1 MRVIGG
7 RARGTKLRSPS
18 SEETRPITDRA
29 KEALF
34 NILQFKIP
42 GCKFL
47 DLFAGTGGVGIEALS
62 RGALSATF
70 IEISD
75 IIINDLNWN
84 IQRTRFLNKADIRHG
99 DAFKFLA
106 EEKEASYDILF
117 VAPPQWHNICQRA
130 MDVLCANLHLV
141 NKDGIVITQHDPME
155 IVTVDSSKLLE
166 YDKRIYAGVQFNFF
180 RRP

>member
-7 RARGTKLRSPS
+7 KARGTKLRSPS

-62 RGALSATF
+62 RGDRKS
-70 IEISD
+70 
-75 IIINDLNWN
+75 
-84 IQRTRFLNKADIRHG
+84 
-99 DAFKFLA
+99 
-106 EEKEASYDILF
+106 
-117 VAPPQWHNICQRA
+117 V
-130 MDVLCANLHLV
+130 V
-141 NKDGIVITQHDPME
+141 
-155 IVTVDSSKLLE
+155 
-166 YDKRIYAGVQFNFF
+166 
-180 RRP
+180 